1 MNATGKR
8 SDNAA
13 AMPTPSHSGI
23 GNPHAYPPGQTT
35 GCAHH
40 HRDRHTQSMTR
51 ATQLATLV
59 LAGVLATGCATTKE
73 TKALRTRMADLEA
86 RMTEQAQRSDDY
98 VARYQSLREEIELE
112 LARARK
118 ATDTMSGQIAE
129 LESRAQARVRE
140 LNAVIQESAKAGRP
154 VEEQM
159 AKRIQEEV
167 ARQVGSASAASSS
180 DLDKLKAD
188 IAELQKATLLSSEGI
203 GAGTP
208 ARDLGELDRK
218 LELMR
223 TDVLKRIS
231 NLNKDNLSMRSLHE
245 DRFDELN
252 RSIENLTQ
260 ALSEALKVYGDQ
272 YNEAK
277 EASRRALNKLDPTIG
292 SPAPSPSPVPEKK

>member
-8 SDNAA
+8 SDIAP
-13 AMPTPSHSGI
+13 AMPTPSGF
-23 GNPHAYPPGQTT
+23 GTPATHAGPAHRTT
-35 GCAHH
+35 ARAHH
-40 HRDRHTQSMTR
+40 NRNRHTQSMTR
-51 ATQLATLV
+51 ATKLATLA
-59 LAGVLATGCATTKE
+59 LAGLLATGCATTKE

-98 VARYQSLREEIELE
+98 MARYQSLREEIELE

-118 ATDTMSGQIAE
+118 ATDAMSGQIAE

-154 VEEQM
+154 VEEQI

-167 ARQVGSASAASSS
+167 ARQVGGASAASSA
-180 DLDKLKAD
+180 DVDKLKAD
-188 IAELQKATLLSSEGI
+188 IAELQKATLLSSDGI

-218 LELMR
+218 LELLR

-292 SPAPSPSPVPEKK
+292 TPAPSPSPVAEKK

>member
-1 MNATGKR
+1 MRKGNR
-8 SDNAA
+8 SDTLAF
-13 AMPTPSHSGI
+13 
-23 GNPHAYPPGQTT
+23 PPGAS
-35 GCAHH
+35 GV
-40 HRDRHTQSMTR
+40 HRHEPPPAPGRPAAPGHDSTR
-51 ATQLATLV
+51 AGQTVIRPRASTLATAT
-59 LAGVLATGCATTKE
+59 LAALLAASGCATTKE

-98 VARYQSLREEIELE
+98 VARYQSLRQEIELE

-118 ATDTMSGQIAE
+118 SADALSAQLAE
-129 LESRAQARVRE
+129 FESRANARVRE
-140 LNAVIQESAKAGRP
+140 LNAVIQESAQAGRP
-154 VEEQM
+154 VEEQITR
-159 AKRIQEEV
+159 RIQEEV
-167 ARQVGSASAASSS
+167 QKQVGSAASASKG
-180 DLDKLKAD
+180 DVDKLKAD
-188 IAELQKATLLSSEGI
+188 IAELQKATLLSTDGI

-223 TDVLKRIS
+223 TDILKRIS

-252 RSIENLTQ
+252 RAIENLTQ

-277 EASRRALNKLDPTIG
+277 EASRRALNKLEPSIVTP
-292 SPAPSPSPVPEKK
+292 SPAAPPAQDRK